1 MAERATKKTKRPVAR
16 QASAGHGT
24 AGHGT
29 AGHTGH
35 GTTGSA
41 PVTDLAQS
49 AASRI
54 KTLERENTRLQQ
66 QLEEANERISRLE
79 ESRTEAVN
87 RIDWVIDSLH
97 NILEKSA

>member
-1 MAERATKKTKRPVAR
+1 MAERATRKNKRPVPR
-16 QASAGHGT
+16 HGSTGGNTGGNAG
-24 AGHGT
+24 
-29 AGHTGH
+29 
-35 GTTGSA
+35 A

-66 QLEEANERISRLE
+66 QLEEANERIARLE
-79 ESRTEAVN
+79 ESRSEAVN

>member
-1 MAERATKKTKRPVAR
+1 MAERASRKSKRPVPR
-16 QASAGHGT
+16 HGSAGGS
-24 AGHGT
+24 AG
-29 AGHTGH
+29 
-35 GTTGSA
+35 A

-49 AASRI
+49 TASRI

-66 QLEEANERISRLE
+66 QLEEANERVARLE
-79 ESRTEAVN
+79 ESRSEAVN

>member
-1 MAERATKKTKRPVAR
+1 MAERASRKSKRPVPRHAD
-16 QASAGHGT
+16 AGHGS
-24 AGHGT
+24 
-29 AGHTGH
+29 
-35 GTTGSA
+35 TGSA

-54 KTLERENTRLQQ
+54 KSLERENTRLQQ

-79 ESRTEAVN
+79 ESRSEAVN

>member
-1 MAERATKKTKRPVAR
+1 MAERASRKSKRPVPR
-16 QASAGHGT
+16 NPNAGHGN
-24 AGHGT
+24 
-29 AGHTGH
+29 TGP
-35 GTTGSA
+35 A

-49 AASRI
+49 SRI
-54 KTLERENTRLQQ
+54 KSLERDNARLQQ
-66 QLEEANERISRLE
+66 QLEEANERILRLE

>member
-16 QASAGHGT
+16 HASAGHGT
-24 AGHGT
+24 
-29 AGHTGH
+29 TGH
-35 GTTGSA
+35 GTTGHGNAGSA

-54 KTLERENTRLQQ
+54 KTLERENTRLRQ

>member
-1 MAERATKKTKRPVAR
+1 MAERASRKSKRPVPR
-16 QASAGHGT
+16 HGSAGGN
-24 AGHGT
+24 
-29 AGHTGH
+29 
-35 GTTGSA
+35 TGSA

-54 KTLERENTRLQQ
+54 KTLERENVRLQQ
-66 QLEEANERISRLE
+66 QLEEANQRISRLE
-79 ESRTEAVN
+79 ESRSEAVN